1 MIDDSTVFSRSEIQI
16 PELVGPSVASTTK
29 KISIGNVPQ
38 KFKESLKKF
47 EYVEPVALPMEK
59 ETDENSELQS
69 KKEIVISRL
78 PEARTLSREQ
88 QEALDRFSL
97 GENLFVTGPGGTGK
111 THLIKLMVQ
120 HAHAANKQIQV
131 CALTGCAA
139 VLLQSN
145 ARTIHSWSG
154 IKLAKGPAQKIIGNV
169 LKNRTATKAW
179 RTAQI
184 LIIDEISMMSRKI
197 FDILNKIGQ
206 TLRNNPRPFGGIQ
219 LVFCGDFFQLGPIG
233 EMEEPETGMFCFES
247 DHWFST
253 FPLENHIELKT
264 IFRQS
269 DPVYVNLLSEVR
281 RGELSQEN
289 IDLLHT
295 YVKRTYDADQNN
307 GCVLTKLFP
316 VRNRADYI
324 NKLMFDKISDPP
336 QTFAI
341 NVQTNCRTYLE
352 SGKAIENMV
361 LDKCDRLTMMER
373 DREIDLMMMSNNM
386 PKTLDLKVGAAVMC
400 TANLDL
406 DRGICNGSQGVVVE
420 ILGTGPHRQ
429 PKVKFTNGVIFL
441 MPVHFVQSDEYPT
454 LAIGQI
460 PLTLAWALTIHKIQG
475 ATLAMAQMDIGQ
487 TIFEYGQTYVALSR
501 IQSLDGLY
509 LSSFEPG
516 RIRANP
522 KVQDFYGKL
531 RGTKVP
537 PHAPSFLCNN

>member
-1 MIDDSTVFSRSEIQI
+1 MIADSGVFSRSDKSIKVES
-16 PELVGPSVASTTK
+16 PDLVVSTTK
-29 KISIGNVPQ
+29 KIPLGNVPQ

-47 EYVEPVALPMEK
+47 EYVEPVALSMEK
-59 ETDENSELQS
+59 EAGSAQ
-69 KKEIVISRL
+69 KKVAPLHEPAITEKNTPMRQG
-78 PEARTLSREQ
+78 LSQEQ
-88 QEALDRFSL
+88 QEAFDRFSL

-169 LKNRTATKAW
+169 LKNRTATKSW

-206 TLRNNPRPFGGIQ
+206 TLRNNSRPFGGIQ
-219 LVFCGDFFQLGPIG
+219 VIFCGDFFQLGPIG
-233 EMEEPETGMFCFES
+233 EPDEPETSMFCFES
-247 DHWFST
+247 DQWFST

-264 IFRQS
+264 IFRQR

-281 RGELSQEN
+281 RGELSPEN
-289 IDLLHT
+289 VDLLHT
-295 YVKRTYDADQNN
+295 YVKRAYDPEQNN

-316 VRNRADYI
+316 VRNRAYYN

-341 NVQTNCRTYLE
+341 NIQTNCRTYLE

-361 LDKCDRLTMMER
+361 LDKCDRLTMLER
-373 DREIDLMMMSNNM
+373 EREVDLMMMSNNM

-420 ILGTGPHRQ
+420 ILGTGTLCQ

-522 KVQDFYGKL
+522 KVQDFYGNLL
-531 RGTKVP
+531 REPTVP
-537 PHAPSFLCNN
+537 

>member
-1 MIDDSTVFSRSEIQI
+1 MIDDSTVFSRTDKIEVQT
-16 PELVGPSVASTTK
+16 PDTTK

-59 ETDENSELQS
+59 ETGENSQS
-69 KKEIVISRL
+69 KKEIVISRP

-120 HAHAANKQIQV
+120 HAHAANKPLQV

-179 RTAQI
+179 ITTQI

-219 LVFCGDFFQLGPIG
+219 VVFCGDFFQLGPIG

-247 DHWFST
+247 DQWFST
-253 FPLENHIELKT
+253 FPLDNHIELKT
-264 IFRQS
+264 IFRQR
-269 DPVYVNLLSEVR
+269 DPAY
-281 RGELSQEN
+281 
-289 IDLLHT
+289 
-295 YVKRTYDADQNN
+295 
-307 GCVLTKLFP
+307 
-316 VRNRADYI
+316 
-324 NKLMFDKISDPP
+324 M
-336 QTFAI
+336 
-341 NVQTNCRTYLE
+341 E
-352 SGKAIENMV
+352 SGKPIENMV

-373 DREIDLMMMSNNM
+373 EREIDLMMMSNNM
-386 PKTLDLKVGAAVMC
+386 PTTLDLKVGAAVMC

-406 DRGICNGSQGVVVE
+406 DKGICNGSQGVVVE

-522 KVQDFYGKL
+522 KVQDFYGNL
-531 RGTKVP
+531 R
-537 PHAPSFLCNN
+537 